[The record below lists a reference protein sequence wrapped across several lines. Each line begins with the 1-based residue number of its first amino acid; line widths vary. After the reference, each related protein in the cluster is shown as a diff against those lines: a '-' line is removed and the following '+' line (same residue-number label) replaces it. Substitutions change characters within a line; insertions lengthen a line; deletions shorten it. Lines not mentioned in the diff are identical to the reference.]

1 MANCNI
7 IMITSCKG
15 GVGKTTVAANLGM
28 AMALLGKRTLLLDCD
43 FGMRCLDLVMGLEDK
58 CMYDISDVI
67 LHHVSYDKAIIRDE
81 RNENLYFLAAPYKYE
96 GNIGEEDFKKFI
108 NGISDALDLE
118 YIIID
123 THGGCG
129 DEIKLG
135 AAVADL
141 AIIVATHQSASLRAA
156 EQTNNYLNILGV
168 RKTRLII
175 NCFEKQNV
183 IKSRLPGIIN
193 IIDSTCV
200 KLIGVI
206 PNDPAFIIAQR
217 KGLLI
222 DDFKK
227 GNTVMAFRNIS
238 LRIMGETVPLM
249 EGFKKRK
256 RKIIMM

>member
-1 MANCNI
+1 MSECNV
-7 IMITSCKG
+7 IMVTSCKG

-28 AMALLGKRTLLLDCD
+28 ALALFGKKTLLLDCD

-67 LHHVSYDKAIIRDE
+67 VRHVTYDKAIIRDE

-96 GNIGEEDFKKFI
+96 GDITEEGFSKFI
-108 NGISDALDLE
+108 KSVSSALELD
-118 YIIID
+118 YVIID

-135 AAVADL
+135 AAVADMAL
-141 AIIVATHQSASLRAA
+141 IVATHQSASLRAA
-156 EQTNNYLNILGV
+156 EQTNNYLLSLGV
-168 RKTRLII
+168 RKTRLVI
-175 NCFEKQNV
+175 NSFEKQNV

-206 PNDPAFIIAQR
+206 PNDSTFILAQR
-217 KGLLI
+217 KGALI
-222 DDFKK
+222 DAFKK
-227 GNTVMAFRNIS
+227 GDTVTAFRNIS

-249 EGFKKRK
+249 EGFKKRD
-256 RKIIMM
+256 RKVIMK

>member
-1 MANCNI
+1 VNDCNV

-58 CMYDISDVI
+58 CMYDLADVI
-67 LHHVSYDKAIIRDE
+67 LRHISYDKAIIRDE
-81 RNENLYFLAAPYKYE
+81 RNDNLYFLAAPYKYE
-96 GNIGEEDFKKFI
+96 GDITEKDFCKFI
-108 NGISDALDLE
+108 KSVSSALDLD

-123 THGGCG
+123 THGGNG
-129 DEIKLG
+129 EEIKLG
-135 AAVADL
+135 ASVCDFAL
-141 AIIVATHQSASLRAA
+141 IVATHQSASLRAA
-156 EQTNNYLNILGV
+156 EQTNAYLTSLGV

-175 NCFEKQNV
+175 NCFEKRNV

-193 IIDSTCV
+193 IIDSTCI

-206 PNDPAFIIAQR
+206 PNDPTFIIAQR

-222 DDFKK
+222 DDFRK
-227 GNTVMAFRNIS
+227 GDTVTAFRNIS

-249 EGFKKRK
+249 EGFKKRD
-256 RKIIMM
+256 RKVIMK